1 MRISD
6 WSSDV
11 CSSDLLSITKQSLGR
26 VLHDLQERGLVESR
40 VGASDRRQRLLR
52 LSPAGEALERELY
65 EQLRTGVA
73 DAYRRAGQS
82 AVAGF
87 WTVLEGRIPEA
98 ERGRITGL
106 LQKEGRGHASGSR
119 ARHTGSSDNVD
130 HQEFAVSKRRE
141 PQNKA
146 NTDH

>member
-87 WTVLEGRIPEA
+87 WTVLEGLIPEDRKSVV
-98 ERGRITGL
+98 EGKRVSGRLAPG
-106 LQKEGRGHASGSR
+106 GRV
-119 ARHTGSSDNVD
+119 NLKK
-130 HQEFAVSKRRE
+130 KRDEQQDRR
-141 PQNKA
+141 K
-146 NTDH
+146 

>member
-52 LSPAGEALERELY
+52 LSPAGEALEREPY

-73 DAYRRAGQS
+73 DAYSLAGQS

-87 WTVLEGRIPEA
+87 WPVLGGLIPED
-98 ERGRITGL
+98 ERGRNTGL
-106 LQKEGRGHASGSR
+106 LQEYSRGPASGYRDSPPG
-119 ARHTGSSDNVD
+119 TQYSL
-130 HQEFAVSKRRE
+130 HQPDF
-141 PQNKA
+141 P
-146 NTDH
+146 

>member
-82 AVAGF
+82 AGAGF
-87 WTVLEGRIPEA
+87 WTVLEGLIPED
-98 ERGRITGL
+98 EREIGS
-106 LQKEGRGHASGSR
+106 ASCR
-119 ARHTGSSDNVD
+119 ERVVH
-130 HQEFAVSKRRE
+130 AVSIAEVAVTLK
-141 PQNKA
+141 K
-146 NTDH
+146 

>member
-11 CSSDLLSITKQSLGR
+11 CSSDLLLGLLSITKQSLGR

-87 WTVLEGRIPEA
+87 WTVLEGLIPED

-106 LQKEGRGHASGSR
+106 LQK
-119 ARHTGSSDNVD
+119 
-130 HQEFAVSKRRE
+130 
-141 PQNKA
+141 
-146 NTDH
+146 